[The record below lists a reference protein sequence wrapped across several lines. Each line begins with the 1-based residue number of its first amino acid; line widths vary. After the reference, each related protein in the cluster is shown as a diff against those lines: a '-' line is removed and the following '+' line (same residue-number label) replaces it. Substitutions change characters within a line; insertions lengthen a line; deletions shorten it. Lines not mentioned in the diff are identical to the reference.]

1 MPKCEVDHLFV
12 DLNSNEMHLG
22 NMREI
27 LLWRMAFLDMSLKQQ
42 ISDDVLAYL
51 ENRYTDRDV
60 RAPHPNMAFR
70 GFVSWMFFIL
80 PLRSLFMGYLP

>member
-22 NMREI
+22 NMRDI

-51 ENRYTDRDV
+51 ENRYTDRDM
-60 RAPHPNMAFR
+60 RAPHPNMPSEASFH
-70 GFVSWMFFIL
+70 GCS
-80 PLRSLFMGYLP
+80 SSYL